1 MLKLTSMSTINLSIN
16 DINELASEIGKE
28 CERLIATY
36 GIDDINE
43 IVSKCII
50 ALQMLEKM
58 SKENETANQEIYE
71 LHEKICALEKGKL
84 EKVESQKAYEKEVE
98 SIEEIWNSE
107 VEELR
112 VRVKRLQEDNR
123 KLLEIQGR
131 SLERSLSKMSETSI
145 DNITGSLYAEE
156 YKMNIKL
163 KEQVKKLEIEVKLKQ
178 NEIDAKDLEI
188 RDLAEEIDELRTSQ
202 KQMRRQSRSMESQV
216 KTLYEEREEILAEMH
231 DQHKTFLILRDHL
244 GMASL
249 ENDDLA
255 FRKFND
261 TEQPRFSLNDVN
273 SMIQERT
280 QLMEKIDELEK
291 ELERIKNDHANG
303 RFEDKLQK
311 QIDQLLSSA
320 KQSKELEVKAP
331 VEEPKF
337 KKLSFFDRLHKFV
350 SQNRENYPNLYQ
362 KFDNDSIMTGP
373 LYSTPI

>member
-71 LHEKICALEKGKL
+71 LHEKICALEKGTL

-303 RFEDKLQK
+303 KFEDKLQK

-320 KQSKELEVKAP
+320 KQSKELEVKAQ

>member
-337 KKLSFFDRLHKFV
+337 KKLLHKFV